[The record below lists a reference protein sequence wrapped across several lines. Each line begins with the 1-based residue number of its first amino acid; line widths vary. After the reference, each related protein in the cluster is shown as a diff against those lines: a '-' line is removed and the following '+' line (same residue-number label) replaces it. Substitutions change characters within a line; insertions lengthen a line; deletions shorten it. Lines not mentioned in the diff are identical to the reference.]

1 MATKQHLY
9 NKSLGHLKA
18 MVFSSLVVSVN
29 HSVLVEASGD
39 GEFAIQEL
47 HESGVTSCSL
57 QSNFLCKKHLLLCL
71 IGGSPAPE

>member
-9 NKSLGHLKA
+9 NKSLGRLKA
-18 MVFSSLVVSVN
+18 MVFSSLVVFVN

-47 HESGVTSCSL
+47 HESGVTSFSL

>member
-1 MATKQHLY
+1 MATKPHLY

-18 MVFSSLVVSVN
+18 MVFSSLVVFVN
-29 HSVLVEASGD
+29 HSVLVEAS

-47 HESGVTSCSL
+47 HESGVTSCSF
-57 QSNFLCKKHLLLCL
+57 QSSFLCKRHLLLCL